1 MYLVFPVNAVCFLS
15 LKQKQIIFFATNFLN
30 FPLWPKSVTLR
41 YLRQIWTI
49 INTLMM
55 NIGPHTCFL
64 RGLTLSI
71 NILIL
76 TLVVTATD
84 NKSHMLSLSLQ
95 PDWCYV
101 YYREHPSM
109 PLPSY
114 NYNHAKSKRAIYSHH
129 YPTVGW

>member
-1 MYLVFPVNAVCFLS
+1 
-15 LKQKQIIFFATNFLN
+15 
-30 FPLWPKSVTLR
+30 
-41 YLRQIWTI
+41 
-49 INTLMM
+49 MM

-84 NKSHMLSLSLQ
+84 HESHMLSLTLQ

-101 YYREHPSM
+101 DYQEHPSM
-109 PLPSY
+109 PLPS
-114 NYNHAKSKRAIYSHH
+114 YNHAKSKRAIYSHH
-129 YPTVGW
+129 YPTVG